1 MKILMTYFCL
11 IILMTSSIKSIA
23 QKTFQRDC
31 NHPHEIPLSE
41 MKENLLSEEI
51 YYQEDDAYTFWY
63 KITSNISLQINYE
76 LKSIDSNDNY
86 EMLVYTYV
94 GNDFCNDLVKKDIR
108 SMKMDEKGV
117 FDIEKNKTLYV
128 SILHINGKGCGHE
141 FFLSN
146 LHLNYA
152 FKAIQ
157 NTCVEEIAATII
169 NEESRKDSVKIIKNH
184 IVDELPTPP
193 TKATEEPILEN
204 LFKGLVINND
214 TKQPID
220 AEITIITS
228 EYNIKNNIFSTKNE
242 GFALELAND
251 NPLIIKIEKLGYKT
265 YTDTIDNFKNSI
277 KIPLNPLRVGEK
289 IVMHKIYFHPN
300 TAVLKANSKNELE
313 KLLSFIK
320 ENENYAIEIQ
330 GHTNG
335 NRKIKKDKKY
345 SHLGDEWNFSGSAKE
360 LSQLRAEKI
369 KSFLEEN
376 GANENN
382 LVAKGYGGDKMIVE
396 HPKNMK
402 EAMKNIR
409 VEIIVI
415 EKER

>member
-1 MKILMTYFCL
+1 MKIFVPCFL
-11 IILMTSSIKSIA
+11 IILMVLSVESIA
-23 QKTFQRDC
+23 QETFQRDC
-31 NHPHEIPLSE
+31 IHPQEIQLSDR
-41 MKENLLSEEI
+41 KVNLLSEEI
-51 YYQEDDAYTFWY
+51 YYQEEDTYTFWY
-63 KITSNISLQINYE
+63 KITSDVSQQINYE
-76 LKSIDSNDNY
+76 LKSIESNDNY
-86 EMLVYTYV
+86 EMLVYSYL
-94 GNDFCNDLVKKDIR
+94 GNDFCNDLVKKEIH
-108 SMKMDEKGV
+108 SMKMDAKGV
-117 FDIEKNKTLYV
+117 FDIEKNKILYI

-146 LHLNYA
+146 SLLNYA

-157 NTCVEEIAATII
+157 NTCVEEIAAII
-169 NEESRKDSVKIIKNH
+169 SNEENRKDSVKIIETS

-204 LFKGLVINND
+204 LFKGMVINND

-220 AEITIITS
+220 AEITITTP
-228 EYNIKNNIFSTKNE
+228 ENNLKSNVFSTKNE
-242 GFALELAND
+242 GFEWELAN
-251 NPLIIKIEKLGYKT
+251 NKPLIIKIEKLGYKT
-265 YTDTIDNFKNSI
+265 FTDTIDNFKNSI
-277 KIPLNPLRVGEK
+277 KILLNPLRVGEK

-300 TAVLKANSKNELE
+300 TAVLKAISKNELK

-382 LVAKGYGGDKMIVE
+382 LIAKGYGGDKMIVE

>member
-1 MKILMTYFCL
+1 MKILAAFFSFIPFMF
-11 IILMTSSIKSIA
+11 SSVESIA
-23 QKTFQRDC
+23 QEVFQRDC
-31 NHPHEIPLSE
+31 IHSQEIHLS
-41 MKENLLSEEI
+41 KIKDTSFTEEI
-51 YYQEDDAYTFWY
+51 YYQEDDSYTFWY
-63 KITSNISLQINYE
+63 KITSDVSLQINYE
-76 LKSIDSNDNY
+76 LKSIQLDDEY
-86 EMLVYTYV
+86 EMLVYTYE
-94 GNDFCNDLVKKDIR
+94 GNNFCNDLVKKEIQP
-108 SMKMDEKGV
+108 MKMDAKGV
-117 FDIEKNKTLYV
+117 FDIEKNKILYV

-141 FFLSN
+141 FFLGNSN
-146 LHLNYA
+146 LNYT

-169 NEESRKDSVKIIKNH
+169 NEENIKDSIKIIETP
-184 IVDELPTPP
+184 IVVELPTSP
-193 TKATEEPILEN
+193 TKNTEEQILEN
-204 LFKGLVINND
+204 LFKGMVINND

-242 GFALELAND
+242 GFELELANN

-345 SHLGDEWNFSGSAKE
+345 SHLGGEWNFSGSAKE
-360 LSQLRAEKI
+360 LSQLRSEKI

-376 GANENN
+376 GVNENN

-415 EKER
+415 EKGR